1 MVKSQQENVMKKE
14 ISHKK
19 KLGKN
24 TLANNYISKHSAID
38 SLAGTFYHY
47 TSPEGLLGILRNRQI
62 FFTDCQ
68 FLNDYRERLGI
79 NKELD
84 LFWNQN
90 KGIYE
95 QDFYNLMSN
104 IRISEYEDL
113 YYDINGKNEL
123 SRYFVMSTSKNSD
136 SLSMWK
142 YYAKN
147 GAYYGYNIGL
157 FVPALDDEWIDEEIE
172 VVIENG
178 EVIYSSDEKQSRIL
192 KGMNNIYK
200 FWLEYEKCN
209 EINLKIARDFKEWI
223 SYISVFFKDESFASE
238 EEYRFVVIAPKNKL
252 NKLFYKDGQANIK
265 MYDFRIVN
273 GVAVPY
279 LKIPIC
285 SCNSEEFWGIDSIGI
300 SPTQHHDQMANGII
314 QLTNSLGYELP
325 SFIIR
330 KSNIPLRY

>member
-1 MVKSQQENVMKKE
+1 MVKNQQENAMKKE
-14 ISHKK
+14 ILHKK

-24 TLANNYISKHSAID
+24 TLVDNYISKHSAIV
-38 SLAGTFYHY
+38 SVAGTFYHY
-47 TSPEGLLGILRNRQI
+47 TSPEGLLGILRNKQI

-68 FLNDYRERLGI
+68 FLNDYRERLEI

-84 LFWNQN
+84 LFWNKN

-95 QDFYNLMSN
+95 QDFYNLMNS

-113 YYDINGKNEL
+113 YYDMNGTNEL
-123 SRYFVMSTSKNSD
+123 CRYFVMSTSKNSD

-157 FVPALDDEWIDEEIE
+157 FVPALDDEWIDQETE
-172 VVIENG
+172 VVIEHG
-178 EVIYSSDEKQSRIL
+178 EVIYSSVEKQSIIL
-192 KGMNNIYK
+192 KGINNIYK

-209 EINLKIARDFKEWI
+209 EMNLKIVRDFKEWI
-223 SYISVFFKDESFASE
+223 SYISVFFKDESFVSE
-238 EEYRFVVIAPKNKL
+238 EEYRFVAIAPKNKL
-252 NKLFYKDGQANIK
+252 KMLFYKDGQASIK

-273 GVAVPY
+273 GVSVPY

-285 SCNSEEFWGIDSIGI
+285 SYNSEEFWGIDSIGT
-300 SPTQHHDQMANGII
+300 SPTQHYDQMANGII
-314 QLTNSLGYELP
+314 QLISSLDYVLP
-325 SFIIR
+325 NFRIR